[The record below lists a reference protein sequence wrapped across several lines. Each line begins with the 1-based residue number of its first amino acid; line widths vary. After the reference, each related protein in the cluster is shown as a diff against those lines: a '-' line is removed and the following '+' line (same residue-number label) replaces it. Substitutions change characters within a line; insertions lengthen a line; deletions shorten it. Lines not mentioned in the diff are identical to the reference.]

1 MLHPLDLWLNGA
13 ILCVEQQKWNDFS
26 LKLNCLLPLATNYT
40 NSTNKDLLLIC
51 VILICVIRDIRG

>member
-1 MLHPLDLWLNGA
+1 MLHPLDLPKNGT

-26 LKLNCLLPLATNYT
+26 FKLNCLLPLATNYT

-51 VILICVIRDIRG
+51 VIRDIRG